1 MLERFWSVIKCQNPP
16 VKFKIFDLNVLIF
29 LYFKA
34 KKVPHLRHEKDR
46 TFFFDFSDVTAKE
59 TVVGAE
65 LRLYK
70 EKSKKWKK
78 NHEFQIQVYMLRQ
91 GKDPE

>member
-1 MLERFWSVIKCQNPP
+1 MPKPPPSKVQNIWSLFW
-16 VKFKIFDLNVLIF
+16 FF

-78 NHEFQIQVYMLRQ
+78 NHEFQIQVFMLRQ